1 MSSCYERVLREVRPL
16 TARAMVAELS
26 GPIQPTPVPVPCDI
40 YESDVELLYLS
51 RKKLEQ
57 LCGTEDLSHVTLLQI
72 CVDTQENTLGNFGV
86 YLPKLLQLRMNNSV
100 IKSMRDLGTALYHLQ
115 VLWMTRCSLRDLS
128 GVSNFSSLKELY
140 LAYNSISELSQVGM
154 LENLQLL
161 DLEGNDVDDLVQ
173 VQYLGLC
180 GKLQTLILEGN
191 PVCARPNPT
200 ATQTAGYSYR
210 AAVRELVPQLCYLD
224 NLSLE
229 ESERHSSSTM
239 GEDWVVLQTAI
250 KDSKFLRAAA
260 VGDET
265 MEISYPGSRGLS
277 AGHLFSPS
285 FVWPHHSADSR
296 PTTGSRPSSA
306 IRPGPLP
313 PNGPKPGAGNTKLCG
328 NPVRALRA
336 RREKL
341 RTAPSRSMFSPRDL
355 PIHIPEHTYD
365 IEELDGERDDVLA
378 ELRAWREQHS
388 RRVESIKAERA
399 PQILT
404 IQHKNEEEETDCF
417 EDEFPA
423 VMDENSGEESEEKKQ
438 SNTEETS
445 SPDSCFEFRSLDLRH
460 KVAALPAI
468 TQRSQSGETVLCPSP
483 PLSTSRATGN
493 RKQSGFREH
502 RLRPGLKTSLPD
514 IKGVGHFSETVK
526 ASEVPDLKRQQ
537 FQKLPRISVPCQTL
551 PALIPHPPLTRRA
564 DMVLSSSAQTRLP
577 TTEIANILASP
588 AVTRPRTAR
597 AALQKHHLHR
607 SLQPCRGSPQTNTH

>member
-86 YLPKLLQLRMNNSV
+86 YLPKLLQLRMTNSV

-173 VQYLGLC
+173 VY
-180 GKLQTLILEGN
+180 KKSFN
-191 PVCARPNPT
+191 FFS
-200 ATQTAGYSYR
+200 TQTAGYSYR

-260 VGDET
+260 VG
-265 MEISYPGSRGLS
+265 
-277 AGHLFSPS
+277 
-285 FVWPHHSADSR
+285 ADSR

-313 PNGPKPGAGNTKLCG
+313 PNGPKPGTIVLRHKIVAETCILAHGAGNTKLCG

-378 ELRAWREQHS
+378 ELRAWREHHS
-388 RRVESIKAERA
+388 S
-399 PQILT
+399 
-404 IQHKNEEEETDCF
+404 
-417 EDEFPA
+417 
-423 VMDENSGEESEEKKQ
+423 
-438 SNTEETS
+438 
-445 SPDSCFEFRSLDLRH
+445 
-460 KVAALPAI
+460 
-468 TQRSQSGETVLCPSP
+468 
-483 PLSTSRATGN
+483 
-493 RKQSGFREH
+493 
-502 RLRPGLKTSLPD
+502 
-514 IKGVGHFSETVK
+514 
-526 ASEVPDLKRQQ
+526 
-537 FQKLPRISVPCQTL
+537 
-551 PALIPHPPLTRRA
+551 A

>member
-1 MSSCYERVLREVRPL
+1 KVWDFQRLGDSEAFIGAGENAPRVNNV
-16 TARAMVAELS
+16 
-26 GPIQPTPVPVPCDI
+26 
-40 YESDVELLYLS
+40 
-51 RKKLEQ
+51 
-57 LCGTEDLSHVTLLQI
+57 
-72 CVDTQENTLGNFGV
+72 
-86 YLPKLLQLRMNNSV
+86 LPR
-100 IKSMRDLGTALYHLQ
+100 
-115 VLWMTRCSLRDLS
+115 
-128 GVSNFSSLKELY
+128 ELY

-260 VGDET
+260 VGGLCFT
-265 MEISYPGSRGLS
+265 HVLGSLDVHLMKPWRFLILAAEGCQLVIFLALPLFGPTIQLIPDPPQAPDPVQPSGLDLYLQLDQDLCNLVDLCLCHS
-277 AGHLFSPS
+277 FLCLF
-285 FVWPHHSADSR
+285 
-296 PTTGSRPSSA
+296 T
-306 IRPGPLP
+306 LL
-313 PNGPKPGAGNTKLCG
+313 KGAGNTKLCG

-341 RTAPSRSMFSPRDL
+341 RTAPSRSTFSPRDL

-378 ELRAWREQHS
+378 ELRAWREHHS

-423 VMDENSGEESEEKKQ
+423 LMDENSGEESEEKKQ

-445 SPDSCFEFRSLDLRH
+445 SPDSCFEFRSL
-460 KVAALPAI
+460 
-468 TQRSQSGETVLCPSP
+468 
-483 PLSTSRATGN
+483 
-493 RKQSGFREH
+493 
-502 RLRPGLKTSLPD
+502 
-514 IKGVGHFSETVK
+514 
-526 ASEVPDLKRQQ
+526 
-537 FQKLPRISVPCQTL
+537 
-551 PALIPHPPLTRRA
+551 
-564 DMVLSSSAQTRLP
+564 
-577 TTEIANILASP
+577 
-588 AVTRPRTAR
+588 
-597 AALQKHHLHR
+597 
-607 SLQPCRGSPQTNTH
+607 